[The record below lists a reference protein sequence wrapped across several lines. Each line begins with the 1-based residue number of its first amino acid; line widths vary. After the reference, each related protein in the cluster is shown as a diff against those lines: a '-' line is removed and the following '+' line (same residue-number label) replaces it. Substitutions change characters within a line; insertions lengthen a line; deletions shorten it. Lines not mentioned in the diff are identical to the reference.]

1 MAKRKNRTKR
11 GRPRIKGCI
20 REPNGRISRAKTPA
34 GTPTGK
40 MI

>member
-1 MAKRKNRTKR
+1 MTKSKKRTKR

-20 REPNGRISRAKTPA
+20 RKPNGRILRAKTPA
-34 GTPTGK
+34 GSPTGK